1 MKKAIGFIVIGLLL
15 GTQVPTLMSH
25 NHDEG
30 QGGMQQGGWNY
41 NNPEAK
47 FNTRNNL
54 VNQSTITWL
63 TVDNLQA
70 TCEAESRKR
79 GNNGFGYTLQACSFW
94 VKNTCTII
102 TQKQTSLHQLGH
114 ETLHCFQ
121 GAFH

>member
-1 MKKAIGFIVIGLLL
+1 MKKAISYVLIGLLL
-15 GTQVPTLMSH
+15 VTLYTLRTVTH

-30 QGGMQQGGWNY
+30 QGGWNY
-41 NNPEAK
+41 SSPEAK
-47 FNTRNNL
+47 FDTRKNL

-79 GNNGFGYTLQACSFW
+79 GNNGFGYTLEACSFW

-102 TQKQTSLHQLGH
+102 TKKQTSLHALGH